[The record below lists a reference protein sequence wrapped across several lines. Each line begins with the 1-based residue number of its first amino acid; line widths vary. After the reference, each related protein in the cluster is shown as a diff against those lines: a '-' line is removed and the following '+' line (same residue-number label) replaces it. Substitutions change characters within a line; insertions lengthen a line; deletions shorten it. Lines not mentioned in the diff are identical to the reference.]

1 MSRLKQ
7 ILIYILVLLLS
18 CLFAYEYYT
27 KRDLGRRYKEVKK
40 WEEDFNRFVAEV
52 NDLVREKK
60 RLEEEIDRLKED
72 QLKQEELVRR
82 MKGWVYPG
90 EKVFRLEETQ

>member
-1 MSRLKQ
+1 MNRIKQ

-18 CLFAYEYYT
+18 CVFAYDYYT
-27 KRDLGRRYKEVKK
+27 RRDLGRRFDEVKK

-60 RLEEEIDRLKED
+60 RLEEEINRLKED